1 MRQLLFERGC
11 LESPT
16 AKLTKPEAAK
26 LLGNIWRKISSPSWP
41 SSYNVPDRASRTR
54 RKRHRE
60 YSWGFSKMHYRRK
73 NQQNGFTKGIDPF
86 VKRFSLCCGL
96 SSRTNSGY
104 DCFHGMDQ
112 THSFAR
118 RARDHARIYRGEY
131 SVASIID
138 IERIR
143 KKKKS
148 HRGALDQS
156 TSFVSQ
162 EVEETAG
169 QFKEAEDAFERSL
182 DAQQHTHTTTTT

>member
-1 MRQLLFERGC
+1 MFRITHRQTHETRSRQTFSFTLR
-11 LESPT
+11 
-16 AKLTKPEAAK
+16 
-26 LLGNIWRKISSPSWP
+26 RKTSLHATSAVELIM
-41 SSYNVPDRASRTR
+41 YNVPDRASRTR

-60 YSWGFSKMHYRRK
+60 YSCGFSKMHYRRK

-104 DCFHGMDQ
+104 DCFHGLEQ
-112 THSFAR
+112 THRFAR
-118 RARDHARIYRGEY
+118 RARDHARIYRGKY
-131 SVASIID
+131 PVASIID

-182 DAQQHTHTTTTT
+182 DAQQHTDTTTTT

>member
-1 MRQLLFERGC
+1 M
-11 LESPT
+11 
-16 AKLTKPEAAK
+16 
-26 LLGNIWRKISSPSWP
+26 RKITENKRSPSWP

-54 RKRHRE
+54 RKWHRE

-86 VKRFSLCCGL
+86 VKRFRHSFSLCCRL
-96 SSRTNSGY
+96 DNGY
-104 DCFHGMDQ
+104 DCFHGLEQ
-112 THSFAR
+112 THRFAR

-148 HRGALDQS
+148 HRGALDQA
-156 TSFVSQ
+156 TSFISQ
-162 EVEETAG
+162 EVEETSR
-169 QFKEAEDAFERSL
+169 QFDEAEAAAERL
-182 DAQQHTHTTTTT
+182 LEAQQHTDTRTTT